1 MPMKRCPTIRDH
13 KALQIELK
21 CLKREITEK
30 EREIKA
36 DTTTFVINF
45 PKRIFR
51 IGKTKKN
58 PLTQQRHIANPTGK
72 LLAKVVNKSIMRK
85 QGFLSRF
92 VAGIF
97 AKKTG
102 KVIEDQ
108 FLKPKPPVIDL

>member
-1 MPMKRCPTIRDH
+1 MPMKRCPTIRDY

-21 CLKREITEK
+21 CLKREIREK
-30 EREIKA
+30 EKDIKSDA
-36 DTTTFVINF
+36 TTFVLNF
-45 PKRIFR
+45 PKRIFS

-58 PLTQQRHIANPTGK
+58 PLTQQRHVENPTGK
-72 LLAKVVNKSIMRK
+72 LLANMVNKSIMRK
-85 QGFLSRF
+85 QGFLSKF

-102 KVIEDQ
+102 KVIEDK